1 MSREDKYRA
10 IDALCL
16 KTVCYSCNF
25 TCVCNRVKSLAELS
39 DETLD
44 AMIDNGNRPG
54 AGLVH
59 IDNQYREG
67 GLG

>member
-10 IDALCL
+10 IDALCQ

-54 AGLVH
+54 AGLVR
-59 IDNQYREG
+59 IDNQKLEG

>member
-10 IDALCL
+10 IDALCQ
-16 KTVCYSCNF
+16 KTACYSCNF
-25 TCVCNRVKSLAELS
+25 TCVCNSVKSLAELS

-54 AGLVH
+54 AGLVR
-59 IDNQYREG
+59 IGNQKLEG